1 MAENVAKQVVL
12 FQGVLN
18 YLKDL
23 SVDRV
28 QQGVIRD
35 IQDSLKTVV
44 SLTVPVLVEPY
55 FQKLGNMDLNK
66 MIIQFWELITKLR
79 PMCMISAAV

>member
-1 MAENVAKQVVL
+1 MAEDVERQVDL

-35 IQDSLKTVV
+35 IQESLKTMV
-44 SLTVPVLVEPY
+44 SLTVPILSCS
-55 FQKLGNMDLNK
+55 D
-66 MIIQFWELITKLR
+66 
-79 PMCMISAAV
+79 A

>member
-1 MAENVAKQVVL
+1 MAEDVAKQVVL

-44 SLTVPVLVEPY
+44 SLTVSILEERH
-55 FQKLGNMDLNK
+55 
-66 MIIQFWELITKLR
+66 I
-79 PMCMISAAV
+79 

>member
-44 SLTVPVLVEPY
+44 SLTVLVLVEPY
-55 FQKLGNMDLNK
+55 
-66 MIIQFWELITKLR
+66 
-79 PMCMISAAV
+79 V

>member
-1 MAENVAKQVVL
+1 MAEDVERQVDL

-35 IQDSLKTVV
+35 IQESLKTMV
-44 SLTVPVLVEPY
+44 SLTV
-55 FQKLGNMDLNK
+55 
-66 MIIQFWELITKLR
+66 LILSY
-79 PMCMISAAV
+79 PDA